1 MIKEPK
7 MPFPENKPDFDSL
20 INLSAAGPE
29 AIREGFGPTRTVRS
43 GTLKLMHAQ
52 NEAAQ

>member
-7 MPFPENKPDFDSL
+7 MPFPENKPDFDSP
-20 INLSAAGPE
+20 INLSAGELAQQPVE
-29 AIREGFGPTRTVRS
+29 LLAA
-43 GTLKLMHAQ
+43 GTLKLTHAQ